1 MANVNPQSI
10 EEFNDRVIYRYP
22 GGRFEQSSGS
32 FAASLSSGLKTC
44 VNTDTTRNYVVPA
57 SNQPARFF
65 KIDLFFNCFL
75 SVANTLNGGYV
86 QLVDLDF
93 SKIYAPL
100 NYDGKSLQTEFYEKN
115 TTNFYTSRQ
124 FRSLSI
130 ADISV
135 EPVAGVL
142 MAANNGYFA
151 YNTGVSFIVAI
162 MQPVITYFK

>member
-1 MANVNPQSI
+1 MASVNAQSI
-10 EEFNDRVIYRYP
+10 EELPDRIIYRYP
-22 GGRFEQSSGS
+22 GGRFEQASGS
-32 FAASLSSGLKTC
+32 FASSLASGFKTC
-44 VNTDTTRNYVVPA
+44 VNTDTTREYVVPS

-86 QLVDLDF
+86 QLVELGF

-115 TTNFYTSRQ
+115 NVNLYTSRQ
-124 FRSLSI
+124 LRSVSI
-130 ADISV
+130 ANISI
-135 EPVAGVL
+135 EPVAGSL

-162 MQPVITYFK
+162 MHPVITYFK